1 MEILPAILNLVRPTR
16 EADSMQAS
24 QSHLEQGSGDS
35 VAARDS
41 LEITPIGRQAFLL
54 YYPPGREDDSVD
66 LIDQFINLSGR
77 ETSRLFG
84 LERRADP
91 QVLEETLDSVAQLLQ
106 QGIVGYETRKYNNRP
121 YKQFVSTS
129 IAPGGPYGRP
139 YLPDRFQTRE
149 R

>member
-1 MEILPAILNLVRPTR
+1 MEILPAILNLVRPARQAEPTH
-16 EADSMQAS
+16 AS
-24 QSHLEQGSGDS
+24 QSHLEQGSGNGQSTQDS
-35 VAARDS
+35 V
-41 LEITPIGRQAFLL
+41 EITPIGRQAFLL
-54 YYPPGREDDSVD
+54 YHPPGREEDSID

-91 QVLEETLDSVAQLLQ
+91 QVLEETLASVAQLLQ
-106 QGIVGYETRKYNNRP
+106 QGIVGYETRRYNNRS
-121 YKQFVSTS
+121 YKQFISTS

-139 YLPDRFQTRE
+139 ELPERFQTRE